1 MMKVSALGVEVTIES
16 VPDGRQ
22 PTCSCAQ
29 LAAQMDQC
37 TNECDSESHRAWS
50 RPSFGW
56 LTEVEASIV
65 NLSLRGF
72 SATESEIFNS
82 QAVGVITQHM
92 LLFSMKK

>member
-1 MMKVSALGVEVTIES
+1 MKVSALGVEVTIES

-50 RPSFGW
+50 RPSFG
-56 LTEVEASIV
+56 
-65 NLSLRGF
+65 
-72 SATESEIFNS
+72 
-82 QAVGVITQHM
+82 
-92 LLFSMKK
+92 